1 MTLYFL
7 ILVSLIILLIFILVL
22 FLSSFI
28 VDVDA
33 DVVLRD
39 IDMKNDIIESKV
51 DESMYKSNESRI
63 NIANTAKCSSN
74 LIPSDIISANV
85 VIGEKFINS
94 TLWFSNPFFVNYP
107 ENVVGVT
114 YSMSIVDNSEVSLPL
129 YTLALSWSPSYGW
142 QKTLYQ
148 HSLSNNSSRPLTPNT
163 NYPSILYGNVSN
175 MEYGEDFGYVDI
187 ILDKTSRINLPN
199 DYNILFHSLIFDDE
213 FCYKVDLFD
222 KIFDIPFTESF
233 LNSSE
238 QIDTR
243 QGEEK
248 TFEIRVQST
257 PGSKPVIN
265 FLDVNQSADLYLY
278 FPQSEVQSNS
288 DGVAFTLVK
297 LKTSPHIDPHIYT
310 IPIHYNV
317 TTKSFVAYPLMF
329 KNVRIMQIGEI
340 EPRENLDYLTIN
352 ILPDLTIPEHI
363 DNFWKI
369 YGGIISLIVISILTA
384 AAVIGAVSALRYSN
398 RKRR

>member
-1 MTLYFL
+1 M
-7 ILVSLIILLIFILVL
+7 LVSLITLLLFILVL
-22 FLSSFI
+22 IILSFI
-28 VDVDA
+28 VDVNA
-33 DVVLRD
+33 DVVRRD

-51 DESMYKSNESRI
+51 DEFIYESNESRRT
-63 NIANTAKCSSN
+63 IANTTKCGSR

-129 YTLALSWSPSYGW
+129 YTLAVSWSQSYGW

-148 HSLSNNSSRPLTPNT
+148 HPLSNNSSRPLTPNT
-163 NYPSILYGNVSN
+163 NYSSNLYGNVSSI
-175 MEYGEDFGYVDI
+175 EHGEEFGYLDI
-187 ILDKTSRINLPN
+187 ILDKTHRINLPN

-213 FCYKVDLFD
+213 SCYKLDLFD
-222 KIFDIPFTESF
+222 KIFDIPYVDSV

-238 QIDTR
+238 NIDIR
-243 QGEEK
+243 PGEEK
-248 TFEIRVQST
+248 TIEIRVQST

-265 FLDVNQSADLYLY
+265 FLDVNQSADLYLH

-288 DGVAFTLVK
+288 DGVVFTLAK
-297 LKTSPHIDPHIYT
+297 LKISPDIDPHLYT

-317 TTKSFVAYPLMF
+317 TTKSFVAHPLMF
-329 KNVRIMQIGEI
+329 KNTRVIQIGET
-340 EPRENLDYLTIN
+340 EPRENLDYLTISV
-352 ILPDLTIPEHI
+352 LPKESLAEKSEAL
-363 DNFWKI
+363 FKS
-369 YGGIISLIVISILTA
+369 YGGWLNLVVSFIA
-384 AAVIGAVSALRYSN
+384 ALIGAYAGSRIY
-398 RKRR
+398 KHKKQ